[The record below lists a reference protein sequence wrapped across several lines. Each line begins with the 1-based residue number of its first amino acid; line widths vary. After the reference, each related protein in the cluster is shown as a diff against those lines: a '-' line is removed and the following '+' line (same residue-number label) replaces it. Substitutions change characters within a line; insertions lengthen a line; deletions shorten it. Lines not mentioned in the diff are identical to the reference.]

1 MIYFLCGAVIGCTTY
16 IGFGIANYYIKR
28 EKLFFE
34 LCQFCEK
41 LKTDIGFLLMPLEE
55 ILSEASENYISGLKD
70 ITEVCKKIIES
81 GNALTS
87 EDLRRQLKCAC
98 INEEEKR
105 LICGFFCMLGKSD
118 EKTQL
123 EQIEGYKQRF
133 AAAELSCSADKKKY
147 SSMYK
152 KLGFLLGVAVC
163 LFMI

>member
-1 MIYFLCGAVIGCTTY
+1 MIYILCGAVIFGTTY

-41 LKTDIGFLLMPLEE
+41 LKTDIGFLLMPLEG
-55 ILSEASENYISGLKD
+55 ILSEASENYLSGLKD
-70 ITEVCKKIIES
+70 IADLCKNIIKG
-81 GNALTS
+81 GNELTS
-87 EDLRRQLKCAC
+87 EKLQQQLKCAC

-118 EKTQL
+118 EKTQI
-123 EQIEGYKQRF
+123 EQIESYKQRF
-133 AAAELSCSADKKKY
+133 SAAEQSCSADKKKY
-147 SSMYK
+147 SPMYK